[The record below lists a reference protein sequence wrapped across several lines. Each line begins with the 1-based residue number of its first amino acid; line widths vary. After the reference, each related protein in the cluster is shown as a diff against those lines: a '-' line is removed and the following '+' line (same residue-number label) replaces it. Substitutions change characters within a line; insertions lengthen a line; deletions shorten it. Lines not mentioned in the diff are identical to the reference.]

1 MGHRY
6 SHVGQETVLVRSVLA
21 IIYRR
26 RGAPRAF
33 IPPDGSKSG
42 PQIYPHKLS
51 RFLQIRTDL
60 SQVTVQLWCLK
71 PHRNFP
77 NQFYQVNGAI
87 IYPYAFVD
95 VQIEQ
100 ETNSLEIVTEI
111 DPLDVGEILGS
122 IGGFWGGFY
131 RDPTYR
137 QRHLA

>member
-1 MGHRY
+1 
-6 SHVGQETVLVRSVLA
+6 
-21 IIYRR
+21 
-26 RGAPRAF
+26 
-33 IPPDGSKSG
+33 
-42 PQIYPHKLS
+42 
-51 RFLQIRTDL
+51 
-60 SQVTVQLWCLK
+60 VQLWCLK

-77 NQFYQVNGAI
+77 NRFYQVNGDI

-131 RDPTYR
+131 RGPTYR

>member
-1 MGHRY
+1 M
-6 SHVGQETVLVRSVLA
+6 LARSVLA

-71 PHRNFP
+71 PHHNFP
-77 NQFYQVNGAI
+77 KQFYQVNGDI
-87 IYPYAFVD
+87 INPYAFVD
-95 VQIEQ
+95 AEIKQNM
-100 ETNSLEIVTEI
+100 NSLEIVTEI

-122 IGGFWGGFY
+122 IGGFWGEFY
-131 RDPTYR
+131 RGPTCRERYV
-137 QRHLA
+137 A